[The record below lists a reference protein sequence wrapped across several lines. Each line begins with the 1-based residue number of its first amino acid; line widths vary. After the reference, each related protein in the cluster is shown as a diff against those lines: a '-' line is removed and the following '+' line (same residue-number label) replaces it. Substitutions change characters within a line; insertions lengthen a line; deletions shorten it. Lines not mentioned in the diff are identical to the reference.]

1 MTMLVEIISSR
12 AAFATLKDEWNT
24 MPQALCSPLARHE
37 WFAASLDAFSVED
50 ELALFVARS
59 GGTLRAVAPLII
71 DRSMGSPRLNILGH
85 QTQEPN
91 EFLYTDEDALA
102 AVCAKVMQSGW
113 PAVMHRLRVESPEM
127 RLLEQTPRRGIMIG
141 RPAPVETA
149 RLALIGWES
158 FEATMSTSSK
168 SFIRRKRKIAERE
181 GSVVVDLIAPDQL
194 NVQRHLDEVFRIEGA
209 GWKSRVGTSILANAA
224 MRRFYTAFGY
234 AAAQLGIARLY
245 FLRVGEKFI
254 AARFAVSYAGRLWEL
269 KIGYDEQWKQCSPGI
284 LLTHETLRLAC
295 EEGLVAHEFLGRAEP
310 WQQRWPIEIWRHT
323 TLRYYPVSFHGGL
336 SLGADVCHFGGQRLK
351 AAFSDRRT
359 RELKAAS

>member
-50 ELALFVARS
+50 ELALFVACS

-113 PAVMHRLRVESPEM
+113 PAAMH
-127 RLLEQTPRRGIMIG
+127 
-141 RPAPVETA
+141 
-149 RLALIGWES
+149 
-158 FEATMSTSSK
+158 
-168 SFIRRKRKIAERE
+168 
-181 GSVVVDLIAPDQL
+181 
-194 NVQRHLDEVFRIEGA
+194 
-209 GWKSRVGTSILANAA
+209 
-224 MRRFYTAFGY
+224 RFYTAFGY

-269 KIGYDEQWKQCSPGI
+269 KIG
-284 LLTHETLRLAC
+284 
-295 EEGLVAHEFLGRAEP
+295 
-310 WQQRWPIEIWRHT
+310 
-323 TLRYYPVSFHGGL
+323 
-336 SLGADVCHFGGQRLK
+336 
-351 AAFSDRRT
+351 
-359 RELKAAS
+359 